1 MALGYGVDTWC
12 ADSLVTGRL
21 DSGRGLVARALYRRF
36 ITPRGTLSGG
46 TDEQVYGF
54 DLSAYV
60 GSSDADLVL
69 RTLPAIMRAEA
80 LKDDRIADVVVTV
93 SQDVTARDG
102 TISITAIVSLR
113 LVDEAT
119 FFDLTMSVSD
129 VSTTILGL
137 AA

>member
-36 ITPRGTLSGG
+36 ITPRGTLAGG

-54 DLSAYV
+54 DLSSYV
-60 GSSDADLVL
+60 GSTGIDLVL

-80 LKDDRIADVVVTV
+80 LKDDRIADVVATV
-93 SQDVTARDG
+93 SLDENPRDG
-102 TISITAIVSLR
+102 TVSITAIITLR
-113 LVDEAT
+113 LVDEASS
-119 FFDLTMSVSD
+119 FDLTLSISD
-129 VSTTILGL
+129 VTTTILGL

>member
-1 MALGYGVDTWC
+1 VALGYGVDTWC

-54 DLSAYV
+54 DLASYV
-60 GSSDADLVL
+60 GSSDVDLVL

-80 LKDDRIADVVVTV
+80 LKDDRIADVVATV
-93 SQDVTARDG
+93 SQDTTARDG
-102 TISITAIVSLR
+102 TVSITVSI
-113 LVDEAT
+113 
-119 FFDLTMSVSD
+119 SD